1 MYDYKYMRQFGTARE
16 IGGIKGQIHR
26 LQEGQI
32 DGGKC
37 WIYRQHHDKLQE
49 QNLVKL
55 SKDNDVR

>member
-1 MYDYKYMRQFGTARE
+1 MRQFGTARE

>member
-32 DGGKC
+32 DGGKS
-37 WIYRQHHDKLQE
+37 IIIVGKIIMM
-49 QNLVKL
+49 
-55 SKDNDVR
+55 